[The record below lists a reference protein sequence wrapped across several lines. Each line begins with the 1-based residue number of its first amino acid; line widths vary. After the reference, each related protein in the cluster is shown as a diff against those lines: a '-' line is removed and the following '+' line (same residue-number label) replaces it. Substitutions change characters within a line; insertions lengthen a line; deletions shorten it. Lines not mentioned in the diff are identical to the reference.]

1 MPGRLSCRQLSIVFL
16 FLVWAASALPAAP
29 ATPTASHTVH
39 YETTRQD
46 EDWSYLRDP
55 ARRTDYLDNMKY
67 IPLRNEDGWYM
78 SLGGDV
84 RERYELLD
92 HPQWGQG
99 PTDTNGY
106 WMQRYLLH
114 ADIHLGSRVRFFSQF
129 QSGLINGRKGAYFG
143 VIALIGPAN
152 HIDLQP
158 SFDLRLIKRW
168 ILITKAGF
176 FWRQSIHDGIYGPAI
191 NLLRSAGSSTS
202 RFIGSQI
209 ATQAEW
215 EINPHFSWTG
225 NYTHFFTGQFLRDTG
240 PSKDVNFFTTWLYYR
255 F

>member
-29 ATPTASHTVH
+29 ATPTASHTVP

-46 EDWSYLRDP
+46 ED
-55 ARRTDYLDNMKY
+55 RTDK
-67 IPLRNEDGWYM
+67 
-78 SLGGDV
+78 SLQTFNA
-84 RERYELLD
+84 LF
-92 HPQWGQG
+92 P
-99 PTDTNGY
+99 
-106 WMQRYLLH
+106 
-114 ADIHLGSRVRFFSQF
+114 
-129 QSGLINGRKGAYFG
+129 KGAYFG

-168 ILITKAGF
+168 ILITEAGF

-225 NYTHFFTGQFLRDTG
+225 NYTHFHG
-240 PSKDVNFFTTWLYYR
+240 PISPGYR
-255 F
+255 AFEGRELLHHGACSRF